1 MHFKLVVLF
10 LDLLLLG
17 LLLVLVIH
25 VVNIGVA
32 EQIVSLP
39 LFRACG
45 DFPLLIVIVD
55 VHLVHGDVEL
65 CLFDLVG
72 GGKVRVQLEL
82 LSHLIDQHVLIV
94 VVFGQL
100 DGGLEDL

>member
-45 DFPLLIVIVD
+45 DFSLLIVIVD

-72 GGKVRVQLEL
+72 GGKIRVQLEL